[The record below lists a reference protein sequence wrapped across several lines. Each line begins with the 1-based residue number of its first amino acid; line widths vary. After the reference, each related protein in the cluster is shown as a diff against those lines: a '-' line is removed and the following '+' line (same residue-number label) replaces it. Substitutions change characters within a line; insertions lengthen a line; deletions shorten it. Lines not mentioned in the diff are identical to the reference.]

1 MQKKSQLRVGATM
14 PRKLMLNFIKRQ
26 QKMVQELKIC
36 FKLLQTDFI
45 LEI

>member
-14 PRKLMLNFIKRQ
+14 PRKLMLNFIKPQ
-26 QKMVQELKIC
+26 QKMVRELKIYS
-36 FKLLQTDFI
+36 KQLQIDFI